1 MKTGFFNRKKN
12 EVAKNKN
19 RKKIKKLANMLEYF
33 QPIIRKTEKLK
44 SGNDI
49 ASKIYKKFTG
59 AKNKIIG
66 SE

>member
-1 MKTGFFNRKKN
+1 
-12 EVAKNKN
+12 
-19 RKKIKKLANMLEYF
+19 LASVLDYF

-59 AKNKIIG
+59 AKNKIVG

>member
-1 MKTGFFNRKKN
+1 MKTGFFNRKKT
-12 EVAKNKN
+12 VVVKNKN
-19 RKKIKKLANMLEYF
+19 RKKIKRLSNVLEYF

-59 AKNKIIG
+59 AKNKIVG